1 MRTNSINLFFRLIV
15 ILELLLISCDR
26 ERPETCTD
34 APSDGLIS
42 FYDFQGDANDHLDE
56 NNGIGYNVE
65 YFNSQ
70 DSENKV
76 LLLNGINSYVDLQTP
91 FDYEVMTISL
101 WFYAQDFN
109 SIFDLIY
116 TSDNPALSYGLL
128 NISIRNDDGVNN
140 LYFNVSGQYVTVEI
154 IKNSW
159 YHVTI
164 IRNKKEYKYYL
175 NSFLIKSGTFE
186 NYVTSDEG
194 YQSAIIGCKR
204 TFENGYLKGFID
216 NLRIYNK
223 VLSEKEINILFE
235 CQY

>member
-1 MRTNSINLFFRLIV
+1 MHS
-15 ILELLLISCDR
+15 
-26 ERPETCTD
+26 
-34 APSDGLIS
+34 
-42 FYDFQGDANDHLDE
+42 
-56 NNGIGYNVE
+56 
-65 YFNSQ
+65 
-70 DSENKV
+70 
-76 LLLNGINSYVDLQTP
+76 
-91 FDYEVMTISL
+91 
-101 WFYAQDFN
+101 DFN

-154 IKNSW
+154 NKNSW

-186 NYVTSDEG
+186 NYLTSDEG